1 MNLSQAS
8 SYNEL
13 LVNILIEEL
22 FRHKI
27 DTYFVSPGSRSTPLT
42 SSIAYNEKLT
52 KYIHTDERT
61 AAFTVLG
68 YARATGKPGVLI
80 CTSGSA
86 GANYFPAV
94 CEASAD
100 SIPMIIITADRP
112 PELHGVLAN
121 QTCNQQY
128 MFGQLVRSFMNI
140 EPPDKKMLLSDLLH
154 DISSLFQKSLTN
166 RSGPVHINCMFR
178 EPLVFKKTKKD
189 YSKFTT
195 DIQHWIDSDK
205 PMTKMKSN
213 RTNISFDTKFNTSIP
228 TILIA
233 GALKTKKE
241 AKAVVNFAE
250 KFNLPIFPDIRS
262 GMRLSNSSK
271 NLITYYDQL
280 LTTKLLDIDSAYQV
294 IHIGGNIV
302 SKRLMQFIE
311 KAKVSN
317 YLVLHNS
324 SDAYNAHHKMTE
336 SHSGS
341 IEKLLKKLSLHI
353 KPFHTVFLKSV
364 ITSNKMVSKKISSF
378 NYKFSEISIARQ
390 LTQSIKKNSFVYSG
404 NSLSVRLLDMFG
416 DVSGNNTQVIAN
428 RGLSGIDGT
437 IASAIGYANGLN
449 KSGTLL
455 LGDLAFQH
463 DIGSLALVKK
473 SNQALVIVLL
483 NNNGGKIFSSLPIAK
498 DKNIFEEFFGTPLGM
513 TYKYTAKQYD
523 IPYYF
528 ISSTRQFHEIYI
540 KAQAINQ
547 TVLIEVACQ
556 DSEFLC
562 EQKKI
567 RNELKKLR

>member
-22 FRHKI
+22 YRHNI
-27 DTYFVSPGSRSTPLT
+27 DTFFISPGSRSTPLT
-42 SSIAYNEKLT
+42 TSVAYNEKLT
-52 KYIHTDERT
+52 KHIHIDERT
-61 AAFTVLG
+61 AAFAALG

-100 SIPMIIITADRP
+100 SVPIIIITADRP

-121 QTCNQQY
+121 QTCNQKY
-128 MFGQLVRSFMNI
+128 MFGQQVRCFMNI
-140 EPPDKKMLLSDLLH
+140 EPPDKNMVFSELLH
-154 DISSLFQKSLTN
+154 DISFLIQKSIAIPT
-166 RSGPVHINCMFR
+166 GPVHINCMFR
-178 EPLVFKKTKKD
+178 EPLVFKNAKKD
-189 YSKFTT
+189 YSKLTNSV
-195 DIQHWIDSDK
+195 QHWIASDK
-205 PMTKMKSN
+205 PFTKLKSN
-213 RTNISFDTKFNTSIP
+213 RTKISFDTKFDKSIP
-228 TILIA
+228 AILIA

-241 AKAVVNFAE
+241 AKAVVTFAE
-250 KFNLPIFPDIRS
+250 KYNLPIFPDVRS
-262 GMRLSNSSK
+262 GLRLSNSSK

-280 LTTKLLDIDSAYQV
+280 LTTKFLDVDTACQV

-302 SKRLMQFIE
+302 SKRLLQFIE
-311 KAKVSN
+311 KSKMSN
-317 YLVLHNS
+317 YLVIHNS
-324 SDAYNAHHKMTE
+324 LDAYNPHHKMTE
-336 SHSGS
+336 SQCGS
-341 IEKLLKKLSLHI
+341 IEKLLKKLSTDI
-353 KPFHTVFLKSV
+353 KPFDKKFLTTLKSY
-364 ITSNKMVSKKISSF
+364 NKILAKKIEGF
-378 NYKFSEISIARQ
+378 DYKFSEISIVRELSQFA
-390 LTQSIKKNSFVYSG
+390 KKNSFIYSA
-404 NSLSVRLLDMFG
+404 NSLSVRLIDMFA
-416 DVSGNNTQVIAN
+416 DVSVHNTQVIAN

-437 IASAIGYANGLN
+437 VASAIGYANGLN

-455 LGDLAFQH
+455 IGDLAFQH

-498 DKNIFEEFFGTPLGM
+498 EKNIYEEFFETPLGM
-513 TYKYTAKQYD
+513 TYKHTAKQYD

-528 ISSTRQFHEIYI
+528 ISSTRQFHEIYQT
-540 KAQAINQ
+540 AQQMNQ
-547 TVLIEVACQ
+547 TILIEVACQ
-556 DSEFLC
+556 DSEILN

-567 RNELKKLR
+567 SNTLKKLR